1 MAVVRWTQKA
11 ANDLED
17 IGNYIEKDSLKY
29 ASIVVKR
36 IYSSTLLLKDFPELG
51 RIVPEFNDESIRE
64 LIEGKYRIVYRKDKS
79 DIVEVITIHHSARP
93 LDRI

>member
-17 IGNYIEKDSLKY
+17 IGNYIEKDSKKY

-36 IYSSTLLLKDFPELG
+36 IYSSTLLLKDFPEIG
-51 RIVPEFNDESIRE
+51 RVVPEFNNKSIRE
-64 LIEGKYRIVYRKDKS
+64 LIEGKYRIVYGLAPYNS
-79 DIVEVITIHHSARP
+79 DNLI
-93 LDRI
+93 LDFNSNHFSS